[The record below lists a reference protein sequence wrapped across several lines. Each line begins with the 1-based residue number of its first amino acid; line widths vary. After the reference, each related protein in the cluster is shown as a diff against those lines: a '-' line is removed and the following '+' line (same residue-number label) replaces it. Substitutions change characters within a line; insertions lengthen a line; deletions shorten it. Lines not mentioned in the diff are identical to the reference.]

1 MDVIQLENISK
12 KYKETIALENIDL
25 KIESNRIY
33 GLIGVNGAGKS
44 TLVKIITG
52 NIFPTKGSIKLFNK
66 SFSKELIKSREHI
79 SATIETPSFYSGLTA
94 EENIRLAC
102 IELGIE
108 FGMEQ
113 KEIFQQLEIMD
124 SLKKKAK
131 NLSLGTKQ
139 KLGLGIAF
147 LKNPDLLILD
157 EPTNGIDPISVS
169 KLRRI
174 FRDFIEKENK
184 TILISSHI
192 LTELYQIA
200 TDFIFIDKGKI
211 IQVVSKTELTK
222 DLGTS
227 VIGYRENIEE
237 VYNILKIACPEREY
251 RLKNNTL
258 EVRGIYSK
266 DEELEIIKKLR
277 LNNCKTEIKR
287 DNLETYMIK
296 LVEGDNEE
304 LN

>member
-192 LTELYQIA
+192 LTELYEIA

-227 VIGYRENIEE
+227 VIGLSLIH
-237 VYNILKIACPEREY
+237 I
-251 RLKNNTL
+251 
-258 EVRGIYSK
+258 
-266 DEELEIIKKLR
+266 
-277 LNNCKTEIKR
+277 
-287 DNLETYMIK
+287 
-296 LVEGDNEE
+296 
-304 LN
+304 

>member
-131 NLSLGTKQ
+131 NL
-139 KLGLGIAF
+139 
-147 LKNPDLLILD
+147 LILD

-192 LTELYQIA
+192 LTELYEIA

-227 VIGYRENIEE
+227 VIGYRDNIEE
-237 VYNILKIACPEREY
+237 VYNLLKIACPEREY

>member
-113 KEIFQQLEIMD
+113 KEIL
-124 SLKKKAK
+124 
-131 NLSLGTKQ
+131 
-139 KLGLGIAF
+139 
-147 LKNPDLLILD
+147 
-157 EPTNGIDPISVS
+157 
-169 KLRRI
+169 
-174 FRDFIEKENK
+174 
-184 TILISSHI
+184 
-192 LTELYQIA
+192 
-200 TDFIFIDKGKI
+200 
-211 IQVVSKTELTK
+211 
-222 DLGTS
+222 
-227 VIGYRENIEE
+227 
-237 VYNILKIACPEREY
+237 
-251 RLKNNTL
+251 
-258 EVRGIYSK
+258 
-266 DEELEIIKKLR
+266 
-277 LNNCKTEIKR
+277 
-287 DNLETYMIK
+287 
-296 LVEGDNEE
+296 
-304 LN
+304 